1 MPNSFSEY
9 TSDGQNYYFPQCP
22 KTPHFIVFQLWIRFG
37 RVCVSLL
44 LVSVSSSAF
53 PLYAVLWK
61 IHDGQMMDD
70 DNIFTLFFPKHVFS
84 HGNEKD

>member
-1 MPNSFSEY
+1 MNNERIKTVVLQMPNSFSEY

-53 PLYAVLWK
+53 PLCSFVK
-61 IHDGQMMDD
+61 
-70 DNIFTLFFPKHVFS
+70 NP
-84 HGNEKD
+84 